1 MGVVGVITTIK
12 SGQPVEEDDAV
23 THGLLVLG
31 TGGVWCDSEGTETK
45 ELIGADVGQA
55 RGWH

>member
-1 MGVVGVITTIK
+1 MRVIGVFTTIESIEPIVK
-12 SGQPVEEDDAV
+12 DFAV
-23 THGLLVLG
+23 THGLLVLS
-31 TGGVWCDSEGTETK
+31 TGGMRRDSESTETK

>member
-1 MGVVGVITTIK
+1 MGVIGVFTTIK
-12 SGQPVEEDDAV
+12 SIEPIVEDFTV
-23 THGLLVLG
+23 THGLLVLS
-31 TGGVWCDSEGTETK
+31 TGGMRRNSESTETE

>member
-1 MGVVGVITTIK
+1 MGVIRVFTTIEAIEPIVK
-12 SGQPVEEDDAV
+12 DFTV

-31 TGGVWCDSEGTETK
+31 AWGVRCDSEGTKAK